1 MKEYLRILKN
11 RNFTLLFLGQW
22 VSSLGSSINYIGIT
36 WIVMKLTNQISDLGN
51 VLILM
56 KVPTI
61 IIGPFAGVWVDR
73 LNKKHII
80 IFCDLIRGILSLT
93 LLFSVK
99 VKIIYVVILIQSIFD
114 VFFNPAL
121 YGLTPQIV
129 KKEELVSANALIVMA
144 GKISLLIGPCIAGV
158 LIAKFGVSSVFLIN
172 GISFII
178 SGISEMFIN
187 YKHKKIN
194 GIEVEKEKFFVSFKD
209 GIEYILRKPLIQFV
223 IIFFA
228 TTSIA
233 FGSFNMLYTSYLT
246 EELSFNAQAYGWAM
260 TVFGVGSL
268 VGSFLIGKVSV
279 KLPELKIIVV
289 GMGLY
294 GMNHVIF
301 SMCNGK
307 IAILIAFAC
316 CGLIAAIINIA
327 YGVYLQ
333 KYVDVEKL
341 GRVFSIDLAIGNLIL
356 ILSMGITGFLGDL
369 IPIHIIIKTYGCF
382 LIVLSMIGYLIWKN
396 KISISSIET

>member
-22 VSSLGSSINYIGIT
+22 VSTLGSSINYIGIT
-36 WIVMKLTNQISDLGN
+36 WIVMKLTNRISDLGT

-61 IIGPFAGVWVDR
+61 IIGPFAGVWADR

-93 LLFSVK
+93 LLFFVK
-99 VKIIYVVILIQSIFD
+99 VEAIYLVILIQSIFD

-144 GKISLLIGPCIAGV
+144 GKISLLIGPCVAGV
-158 LIAKFGVSSVFLIN
+158 LIAKFGASSIFLIN

-194 GIEVEKEKFFVSFKD
+194 STEIEKEKFFVSFKE

-228 TTSIA
+228 ITSIA

-246 EELSFNAQAYGWAM
+246 EELSFNAQAYGGAM

-268 VGSFLIGKVSV
+268 VGSFLIGKVST

-289 GMGLY
+289 GMGVY
-294 GMNHVIF
+294 GFSHVIL
-301 SMCNGK
+301 SMCNGR
-307 IAILIAFAC
+307 ISIFISFAC

-333 KYVDVEKL
+333 RYVDVEKL

-382 LIVLSMIGYLIWKN
+382 LIVLSIIGYLIWKS

>member
-61 IIGPFAGVWVDR
+61 IIGPFAGVYADR

-114 VFFNPAL
+114 VFFNPSL
-121 YGLTPQIV
+121 YGLTPNIV
-129 KKEELVSANALIVMA
+129 RKEELVSANALIVMA
-144 GKISLLIGPCIAGV
+144 GKISLLIGPCVAGV

-228 TTSIA
+228 ITSIA

-246 EELSFNAQAYGWAM
+246 GELSFNAQAYGWAM

-301 SMCNGK
+301 SMCNGR
-307 IAILIAFAC
+307 ISIFISFAC
-316 CGLIAAIINIA
+316 CGFIAAIINIA

-382 LIVLSMIGYLIWKN
+382 LIVLSIIGYLIWKN